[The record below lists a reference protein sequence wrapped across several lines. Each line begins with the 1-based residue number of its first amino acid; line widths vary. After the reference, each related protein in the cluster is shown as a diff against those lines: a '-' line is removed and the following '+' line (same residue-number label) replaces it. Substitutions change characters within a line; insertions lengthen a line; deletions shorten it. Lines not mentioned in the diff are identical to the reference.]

1 MPAPLN
7 WLTCLQQLAVTEPAV
22 LITITATRGSV
33 PRTAETRMLVTANRQ
48 YDTIGGGHLE
58 WKAIAH
64 ARLWLAETTP
74 ASAPRTL
81 ELALGPSLGQC
92 CGGAVSLLLERTD
105 CWSQAERQQRLQTA
119 IQELEKLPL
128 LYLFGAGHVGCALVN
143 VLQNAPCRMIW
154 VDERDHLFPAGL
166 PASVQT
172 EATDSPEAVI
182 AAARAGAYFLVMTH
196 HHGLD
201 LRLSEHILRRND
213 VAWFGLIGS
222 DTKRA
227 RFEHR
232 LREHGIDA
240 ERLGSMVC
248 PVGLTSIAGKEPA
261 VIAVS
266 IAAQLLQMWSH
277 APTLT
282 TGTSCAVNETE

>member
-33 PRTAETRMLVTANRQ
+33 PRAAKTRMLVTANRQ

-58 WKAIAH
+58 WKAVAH
-64 ARLWLAETTP
+64 ARLWLAETAP

-105 CWSQAERQQRLQTA
+105 CWSQAERQQCLQTA
-119 IQELEKLPL
+119 IQELGQLPL
-128 LYLFGAGHVGCALVN
+128 LYLFGAGHVGGALVN
-143 VLQNAPCRMIW
+143 VLQNTPCRIIW

-166 PASVQT
+166 AASVQT

-182 AAARAGAYFLVMTH
+182 ATAPAGAYFLVMTH

-248 PVGLTSIAGKEPA
+248 PVGLTSITGKEPA

-277 APTLT
+277 APALT
-282 TGTSCAVNETE
+282 NGTSCAVTETE